1 MYKSPE
7 LQEATDKL
15 INCARDRNILLGMFQ
30 VSVCQAGEL
39 QPAAAWL
46 NILLG
51 KIYLFFL
58 AWGLRVHT
66 VKLRRLLVDD
76 G

>member
-30 VSVCQAGEL
+30 VSVL
-39 QPAAAWL
+39 PSRRIAACCSLAQ
-46 NILLG
+46 
-51 KIYLFFL
+51 YLVRQDLFVL
-58 AWGLRVHT
+58 PGMA
-66 VKLRRLLVDD
+66 
-76 G
+76 